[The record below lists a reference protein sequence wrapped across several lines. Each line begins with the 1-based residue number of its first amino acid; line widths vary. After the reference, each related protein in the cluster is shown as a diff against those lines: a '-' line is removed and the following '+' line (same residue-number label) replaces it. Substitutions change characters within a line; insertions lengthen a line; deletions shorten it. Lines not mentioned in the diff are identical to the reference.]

1 MEIKFGETLRNLRQ
15 KNGITQSELAKILS
29 VGRATIAG
37 YETKGKQ
44 PDFEKLIRLSHFFH
58 VSIDCLLNNDSSND
72 GMAKKTAEEDGSYPQ
87 DYIAIDSDLK
97 ALLSQLEQ
105 NPSFVTFN
113 GISMDK
119 KTQIALKNALI
130 HALNMTSDMIDV

>member
-1 MEIKFGETLRNLRQ
+1 MNIGFGETLRTLRK
-15 KNGITQSELAKILS
+15 KNGITQSQLADALS

-58 VSIDCLLNNDSSND
+58 VSIDYLLGNDPSDYKIVKN
-72 GMAKKTAEEDGSYPQ
+72 TAEEKGTYCR
-87 DYIAIDSDLK
+87 DYIKIDSDLK
-97 ALLSQLEQ
+97 KLLTQLEQ
-105 NPSFVTFN
+105 NPSQITFN
-113 GISMDK
+113 GILIDQ

-130 HALNMTSDMIDV
+130 HAINMTSDMTDV